1 MFIFSFSETEP
12 IIQINFS
19 HKKIQ
24 IRITLPIYFFYRE
37 EASKR
42 RKYDALIE
50 RVFRPEDTQKDR
62 NVSKVDIEV
71 LEKEISIGE

>member
-1 MFIFSFSETEP
+1 MDMTTESN
-12 IIQINFS
+12 I
-19 HKKIQ
+19 
-24 IRITLPIYFFYRE
+24 FYRE

-50 RVFRPEDTQKDR
+50 RVFRPEDQQKDR

-71 LEKEISIGE
+71 LEKEISIGKKRSMP